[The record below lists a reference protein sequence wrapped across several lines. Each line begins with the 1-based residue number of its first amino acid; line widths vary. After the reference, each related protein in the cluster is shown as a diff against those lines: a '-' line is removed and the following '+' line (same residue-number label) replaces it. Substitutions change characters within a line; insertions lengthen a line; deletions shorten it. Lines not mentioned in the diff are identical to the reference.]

1 MSSGPLRSQR
11 RQSYNHKTATK
22 SVTLPIPLI
31 ERAVRQAFRE
41 GHKNFS
47 ILTAKAIEAYLSTNE
62 APGGTDDEEEA
73 A

>member
-1 MSSGPLRSQR
+1 MSSGPVRSQR
-11 RQSYNHKTATK
+11 RQMYNHKTATK

-31 ERAVRQAFRE
+31 ERAARQAFRE

-47 ILTAKAIEAYLSTNE
+47 ILTAKALMAYLQANE
-62 APGGTDDEEEA
+62 GTDDADEEDEA